1 MNNLKIKHRNA
12 YTINTAD
19 NSAEFDLYN
28 MAGNVIDT
36 FLIDL
41 EDVDYIANYK
51 WSKSQYGVK
60 NYKVKNLARFIA
72 ARYIEDLKP
81 SQSIIRINNKKL
93 DYRKCNLRIGVTGS
107 SSKDSVNRLN
117 TDAKKCEKHNEYLH
131 VYFVRKNNG
140 TNYYRAIIASNNIA
154 SGKFCVSKSFNLSN
168 DKDAKEHAIYTAYL
182 FEKEY
187 YGNLITDHE
196 YERKEKEFNS
206 LSRTERNKISSE
218 IAPQLAKLN
227 KLRTLANKHFE
238 TTSLAAIIKK
248 RKITANIIENYSHN
262 KNKNTP
268 EQNNL
273 PCGNQLL
280 KATKNKKNNKHNK
293 YTHVIESYATKKH
306 NAHYI
311 AQLKLNFVPKS
322 FSMSFNIGK
331 HKHAKEMAIYA
342 AYLMEKIVYGDNVP
356 KSEYDRKLKQIS
368 KLTVEET
375 DTVNKIAAEKLESI
389 YVAVNDYIRE
399 RKLEKKQIEKETAKQ
414 YRQIASAMAKQYER
428 VKSDIE
434 ELAYGDHHRL
444 KFVPTNRPNTR
455 AYLHVGTIDA
465 PDVGN
470 AWFAEINLPKK
481 NDKQLISRIKFLSR
495 THKEKTKPLA
505 VYAAYLIEKTVYGK
519 SIPKDEDESKML
531 EILKLTSDERFMVE
545 KRILPKLKRLLD
557 AVNET
562 SNEQE

>member
-1 MNNLKIKHRNA
+1 M
-12 YTINTAD
+12 
-19 NSAEFDLYN
+19 
-28 MAGNVIDT
+28 
-36 FLIDL
+36 
-41 EDVDYIANYK
+41 
-51 WSKSQYGVK
+51 
-60 NYKVKNLARFIA
+60 
-72 ARYIEDLKP
+72 
-81 SQSIIRINNKKL
+81 
-93 DYRKCNLRIGVTGS
+93 
-107 SSKDSVNRLN
+107 
-117 TDAKKCEKHNEYLH
+117 
-131 VYFVRKNNG
+131 
-140 TNYYRAIIASNNIA
+140 
-154 SGKFCVSKSFNLSN
+154 SN
-168 DKDAKEHAIYTAYL
+168 DEDAKERAIYTAYL

-238 TTSLAAIIKK
+238 TTSLTAIIKK
-248 RKITANIIENYSHN
+248 REMTANIIENYSHS

-280 KATKNKKNNKHNK
+280 KATKNKTNNKHNK

-322 FSMSFNIGK
+322 FSMSFNIGT

-375 DTVNKIAAEKLESI
+375 NTVNKIATEKLESM
-389 YVAVNDYIRE
+389 YVAVNNYIRE
-399 RKLEKKQIEKETAKQ
+399 RKLEKKQIEEETAKQ
-414 YRQIASAMAKQYER
+414 YRQITSAMAKQYER

-444 KFVPTNRPNTR
+444 KFVPTNRPSTR
-455 AYLHVGTIDA
+455 AYLHVGTINS

-470 AWFAEINLPKK
+470 AWFAEISLPKK

-495 THKEKTKPLA
+495 THREKTKPLT
-505 VYAAYLIEKTVYGK
+505 VYAAYLIEKTVYGR
-519 SIPKDEDESKML
+519 SIPKDEYESKML

-557 AVNET
+557 AINET